1 MATERKGSMQ
11 VLELGSY
18 PTRVDR
24 LEPLCGSGSNFW
36 VKHDDATNARYGGN
50 KVRKLEY
57 LLADASRVGAR
68 RIVTFGAAGS
78 HHVLATT
85 VHGVAAGFEVAA
97 LLTPLPFSE
106 HARSNLRWALQAGLT
121 AYACPSLAALP
132 VMLARTHR
140 RHDYLVPPGG
150 SSATGS
156 AGYADAAVELAR
168 QVRDGEL
175 PEPDVIVVALG
186 SGGTVA
192 GLLAGLEETTLRCP
206 VHAVRVVPWPMVS
219 GASVI
224 ALARTVA
231 RRRGKAAS
239 VSALRKRLVLVEDR
253 LGRGYGYATS
263 WGEEAMGRGR
273 GAGLE
278 LEATYTAK
286 ACSHALRLVDAG
298 VHGEVLYWHTLS
310 SARHE
315 GAEGDLP
322 PEMERLWVGSSNR

>member
-1 MATERKGSMQ
+1 MQ

-24 LEPLCGSGSNFW
+24 LEPLCRTGSNLW
-36 VKHDDATNARYGGN
+36 VKHDDATNPRYGGN

-106 HARSNLRWALQAGLT
+106 HARGNLRWALQAGLT
-121 AYACPSLAALP
+121 AYACASLAALP
-132 VMLARTHR
+132 FTLARTHR
-140 RHDYLVPPGG
+140 RRDYLVPPGG

-219 GASVI
+219 GAWVI
-224 ALARTVA
+224 ALARSVG
-231 RRRGKAAS
+231 RRRGRRRWPAVVGRGWSWK
-239 VSALRKRLVLVEDR
+239 RRTRRRLVPMRCD
-253 LGRGYGYATS
+253 S
-263 WGEEAMGRGR
+263 WMP
-273 GAGLE
+273 
-278 LEATYTAK
+278 
-286 ACSHALRLVDAG
+286 
-298 VHGEVLYWHTLS
+298 
-310 SARHE
+310 AR
-315 GAEGDLP
+315 
-322 PEMERLWVGSSNR
+322 MERSCTGTHFRVRVMKGSRGICRRRWSGCG